1 MSFVSAA
8 WFSCLDKV
16 LTPLSV
22 KQSFLIDTL
31 DTVKMQWFNDLI
43 LYSSVLLVG
52 YMLDYKERL
61 ARQQTEAM
69 RLSEQLS
76 KAQLSALRQQIEP
89 HFLFNTL
96 NAIVG
101 LVREGRNDAAVS
113 MIVVLSELMLRVLK
127 DSDRQEVSLGEE
139 LEFLQK
145 YLHIQKVRFAERLQ
159 LQIIVPEELFMASVP
174 TFVLQPI
181 VENAIKA
188 WHREAGPRWL
198 DSGQRGA
205 VEWVADFECIQR
217 WSPATSGQRPESIR
231 NRHRQ
236 YADAPANALWKYFRY
251 QYAESGALRRGGIRI
266 NSFQQ
271 RIVSG
276 MDRDPTVRVLL
287 VDDEPL
293 ARANLRVLLRRDPTI
308 EIVGECTSGMEALAE
323 IRDKRPAL
331 VFLDVQMPECDGF
344 DVLESTGQRPARGP
358 GVCDGLRSICAAR
371 FRGRSD

>member
-1 MSFVSAA
+1 MPSGQMNSRNSRWLWIAGIWLGLGFFSATGNLIFMRVNGMKLAWTQTETFIALLFIWLPWALATPFLLDFGRKYSLRLRDFSTWFKHFGAYAFMSFVSGA
-8 WFSCLDKV
+8 WFACLDKV

-22 KQSFLIDTL
+22 KQSFLTDSL

-61 ARQQTEAM
+61 ARQETEAM

-76 KAQLSALRQQIEP
+76 KAQLNALRQQIEP

-113 MIVVLSELMLRVLK
+113 TIVVLSELMLRVLK

-159 LQIIVPEELFMASVP
+159 LQIIVPEELFVASVP

-181 VENAIKA
+181 VENAIKHGISKRA
-188 WHREAGPRWL
+188 QGGLILVTAARSNGFLILNVYNDGPRL
-198 DSGQRGA
+198 PKDGDRNPSGIGIVNVRTRLRTLYGNTFVLSMQNQEPCG
-205 VEWVADFECIQR
+205 VGVSVSIPFN
-217 WSPATSGQRPESIR
+217 SG
-231 NRHRQ
+231 
-236 YADAPANALWKYFRY
+236 L
-251 QYAESGALRRGGIRI
+251 
-266 NSFQQ
+266 
-271 RIVSG
+271 
-276 MDRDPTVRVLL
+276 
-287 VDDEPL
+287 
-293 ARANLRVLLRRDPTI
+293 
-308 EIVGECTSGMEALAE
+308 
-323 IRDKRPAL
+323 
-331 VFLDVQMPECDGF
+331 
-344 DVLESTGQRPARGP
+344 
-358 GVCDGLRSICAAR
+358 
-371 FRGRSD
+371 